1 MAPSRPRTVKP
12 ALERIARALCTADGL
27 PENTQFEGRPM
38 WENFIP
44 RARAALE
51 AIRIPTRAM
60 AKAGDELLSDD
71 RGHSLSVEDL
81 ADAWEMMVDAALQG
95 N

>member
-1 MAPSRPRTVKP
+1 MAPSHPRAVKP
-12 ALERIARALCTADGL
+12 ALERMARALCTADGL
-27 PENTQFEGRPM
+27 PENTHFEGKPM

-51 AIRIPTRAM
+51 AIRTPTMAM
-60 AKAGDELLSDD
+60 AKAGDKLLSDD
-71 RGHSLSVEDL
+71 RGHSLSALDL
-81 ADAWEMMVDAALQG
+81 ADAWELMVDAALQG